1 MTTQTLMRRL
11 SWWLLPLIILG
22 AVAQAGRSYVDQV
35 WNGPGPLS
43 QNTTLVV
50 PRGTTAVVG
59 HALHDAGIVD
69 SVLVFRVAE
78 TVTDKDG
85 ALHAGEFAFPAH
97 ASLADIFR
105 VLRHGKQVEHHLTI
119 PEGLTGQE
127 IAALINQA
135 AAMTGQITPPAEGSI
150 LPNTYDYLYGTAR
163 PQLLKRAERALDL
176 ALAEAWPKRAAN
188 LPLTSPADA
197 VTLASIVERE
207 TAKPDERPLVAA
219 VYLNR
224 LKLGMKLQAD
234 PTVIYGLSDGR
245 GAMDRALTRADLLT
259 PSAFNTYLNTGLPPG
274 PIAAPGIASILA
286 VLHPADSD
294 ALYFVADGS
303 GGHVFSHS
311 YKDQIRNVAK
321 WRALG
326 ALPQDANHPHA
337 VEPN

>member
-1 MTTQTLMRRL
+1 MRRL
-11 SWWLLPLIILG
+11 SWWLLPLIILA
-22 AVAQAGRSYVDQV
+22 AVAQAGRSYVGQV
-35 WNGPGPLS
+35 WNGPGPLP
-43 QNTTLVV
+43 QNIILVV
-50 PRGTTAVVG
+50 PRGTTAIVG
-59 HALHDAGIVD
+59 HALHDAGLIG
-69 SVLVFRVAE
+69 SVLIFRAAE

-135 AAMTGQITPPAEGSI
+135 AAMTGEVTPPAEGSI

-163 PQLLKRAERALDL
+163 HTLLRRAVRALDL
-176 ALAEAWPKRAAN
+176 ALAEVWPKRAAN
-188 LPLTSPADA
+188 LPLGSPADA

-224 LKLGMKLQAD
+224 LRLGMKLQAD

-245 GAMDRALTRADLLT
+245 GAMDRALTHADLLT
-259 PSAFNTYLNTGLPPG
+259 PSAFNTYLNPGLPPG

-311 YKDQIRNVAK
+311 YKDQMRNVAK
-321 WRALG
+321 LRALG
-326 ALPQDANHPHA
+326 AAPQDVGRQHA
-337 VEPN
+337 VGRN